1 MLVTIKQYSNGHET
15 VDTTNVGSTNDVKL
29 IIKGIQNGIRSNPTL
44 SAQIQ
49 YEIAGMT
56 MQVDVNRLGASDPY
70 SV

>member
-1 MLVTIKQYSNGHET
+1 MLVTIKQYGDGYET
-15 VDTTNVGSTNDVKL
+15 VNTMNVGGTSDVKL
-29 IIKGIQNGIRSNPTL
+29 IIKGIQNGIHSNPTL

-56 MQVDVNRLGASDPY
+56 MQVDVNRFGASDPY